1 MSWILITT
9 GFLIIF
15 RNSHLI
21 MKCSDAKDFEFL
33 LKNYGRFF
41 FLIILNKIEFK
52 GKNEFNSMTFINE
65 IYNFNLKFFVNKESN
80 PSNHI
85 VGSIKYVG
93 ENLCKDFIE
102 INLDQELKILH
113 ESLRESHFPKI
124 VSQNLAF
131 KDFNVKIKETLK
143 KNGKYIEKDNEFIL
157 ELLNKLSKMMI
168 RPNKNMLKATNNRS
182 FQEIAPIKK
191 GHNALTE
198 EIMMAPSITSIH
210 LYIHEASLL
219 INDVIKIRIIYGDLC
234 IEKNVYSGKDIEMYE
249 ILNYKEGKDIIR
261 LEISQKVLFFF
272 FYLFLFVLGIRK

>member
-1 MSWILITT
+1 
-9 GFLIIF
+9 
-15 RNSHLI
+15 
-21 MKCSDAKDFEFL
+21 
-33 LKNYGRFF
+33 
-41 FLIILNKIEFK
+41 
-52 GKNEFNSMTFINE
+52 MTFINE

-113 ESLRESHFPKI
+113 ESLRESHFTKI

-131 KDFNVKIKETLK
+131 KDFNVKIQETLK
-143 KNGKYIEKDNEFIL
+143 KNGKFIEKDNEFIE

-182 FQEIAPIKK
+182 FQEIAPNKK
-191 GHNALTE
+191 GHHHASNE
-198 EIMMAPSITSIH
+198 EILMAPNITSIH
-210 LYIHEASLL
+210 LYIHEVSLL
-219 INDVIKIRIIYGDLC
+219 INDVIKVRIIYGDSC

-261 LEISQKVLFFF
+261 LEISQKVIIFSFICFHLF
-272 FYLFLFVLGIRK
+272 